1 MRDAVTPRPNG
12 GCSATTPLFYFSLP
26 FFTFFIF
33 TEYFLFF
40 FSSTFLAR
48 EVPGNPS
55 PPPHPPRSP
64 LGPFTSLPFSHPFS
78 SLPFFL
84 QLEANLPRIPPSP
97 RPAQRSQQVLPT
109 GQRRALLEGMVPH
122 PVGRLQSH
130 PRGWGG
136 GPVMMVLGG
145 VHLSLQPYTQTLA
158 SGTVPAGSIDGSS
171 GSLGRLFAPP
181 PPQPTFPGV
190 LQVFWGSPP
199 WARIPAG
206 ADAARN
212 PSGRAVP
219 IKLFR
224 CGLPHPLL
232 CSRRFLARFFTAAE
246 AGHPSHPQNPQ

>member
-136 GPVMMVLGG
+136 GPCDDGFGG
-145 VHLSLQPYTQTLA
+145 
-158 SGTVPAGSIDGSS
+158 GSISLCS
-171 GSLGRLFAPP
+171 PTRRPSPLGRCPPGASTAARGPWDASLHPP
-181 PPQPTFPGV
+181 PPNPPSLGCCRYFGAALPG
-190 LQVFWGSPP
+190 LASPP
-199 WARIPAG
+199 VRMPQG
-206 ADAARN
+206 TR
-212 PSGRAVP
+212 RVVP
-219 IKLFR
+219 
-224 CGLPHPLL
+224 C
-232 CSRRFLARFFTAAE
+232 
-246 AGHPSHPQNPQ
+246 Q

>member
-97 RPAQRSQQVLPT
+97 QPAQRSQQVLPT

-136 GPVMMVLGG
+136 GPCDDGFGG
-145 VHLSLQPYTQTLA
+145 GPS
-158 SGTVPAGSIDGSS
+158 
-171 GSLGRLFAPP
+171 LFAALHADPRLWDGARREHRRQLGVPGTPLCTPP
-181 PPQPTFPGV
+181 PPNPPSLGCCRYFGAALPG
-190 LQVFWGSPP
+190 LASPP
-199 WARIPAG
+199 VRMPQG
-206 ADAARN
+206 TR
-212 PSGRAVP
+212 RVVP
-219 IKLFR
+219 
-224 CGLPHPLL
+224 C
-232 CSRRFLARFFTAAE
+232 
-246 AGHPSHPQNPQ
+246 Q